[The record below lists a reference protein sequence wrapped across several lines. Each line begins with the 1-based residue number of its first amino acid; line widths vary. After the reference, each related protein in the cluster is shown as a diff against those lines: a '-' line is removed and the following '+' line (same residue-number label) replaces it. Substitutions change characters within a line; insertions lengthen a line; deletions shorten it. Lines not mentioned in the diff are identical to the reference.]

1 VNNEGARRR
10 LFFSQKG
17 PPAFRRSP
25 RTLRGATFCSC
36 RRIFVSR
43 RKIDSASCCPLPFFD
58 SGRLNYGAKDNRA
71 HPHQFYNRA
80 FRNCSTYRKRDASW
94 SPLSSARHFKLRA
107 RHVTGRYSRNSVLE
121 IIDDH
126 PGISLFVE
134 KSATILS
141 SAVGLSIV
149 DHRSKFLEGRI
160 AWSDGTARRED
171 QDGNSTRPAIIRR
184 GGSVRS
190 RTKEAG
196 RGRSRRRLGQNG
208 AP

>member
-43 RKIDSASCCPLPFFD
+43 RKIDSASCCPLPFFFD

-80 FRNCSTYRKRDASW
+80 FRNCSTYRKRGASW

-107 RHVTGRYSRNSVLE
+107 RDGPLFSKLCSRNDDLVPASPCSLKNLLRFYRPLSLSRSL
-121 IIDDH
+121 IIDQ
-126 PGISLFVE
+126 
-134 KSATILS
+134 S
-141 SAVGLSIV
+141 S
-149 DHRSKFLEGRI
+149 
-160 AWSDGTARRED
+160 
-171 QDGNSTRPAIIRR
+171 
-184 GGSVRS
+184 
-190 RTKEAG
+190 
-196 RGRSRRRLGQNG
+196 
-208 AP
+208 